1 MPTWTGAWSEAEA
14 ESYLRDRAIPIR
26 LACRTPAG
34 GLWMLSLWY
43 QYRDGAFRCAT
54 GADADIV
61 RYLRDDSGVSFEV
74 SDNEP
79 PYGGVRGAGAATVE
93 PDEDKEQLEELLKRY
108 LGGTDSELAAR
119 LLDPG
124 REKVRIRVEPTK
136 LHSWDFSDRMADVRP
151 DDPE

>member
-1 MPTWTGAWSEAEA
+1 
-14 ESYLRDRAIPIR
+14 
-26 LACRTPAG
+26 
-34 GLWMLSLWY
+34 
-43 QYRDGAFRCAT
+43 
-54 GADADIV
+54 
-61 RYLRDDSGVSFEV
+61 VSFEV